1 MWRRLTQWIGRL
13 WSNRSE
19 PRFDD
24 PRRTKL
30 MGLYLDQTNQRTRT
44 PGGTDHYQERQDGK
58 FAQRRG
64 RD

>member
-1 MWRRLTQWIGRL
+1 MWQRLTQWIRQL
-13 WSNRSE
+13 WPGGSGNRFSD
-19 PRFDD
+19 R
-24 PRRTKL
+24 RRTKL
-30 MGLYLDQTNQRTRT
+30 MGLYLDQANKSGRA